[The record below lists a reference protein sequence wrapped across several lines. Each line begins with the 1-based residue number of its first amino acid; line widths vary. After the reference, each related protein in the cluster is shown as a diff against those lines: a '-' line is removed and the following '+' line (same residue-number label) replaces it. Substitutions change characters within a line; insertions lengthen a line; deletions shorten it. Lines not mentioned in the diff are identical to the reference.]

1 MADVPNSS
9 KANDQEININLDVNL
24 IVQAIA
30 NNPTAL
36 NALAKVL
43 RDQLLKDARQKGT
56 LFRQWVRYQ
65 EAHKQLH
72 RPYRIE

>member
-1 MADVPNSS
+1 MAEVPNSS
-9 KANDQEININLDVNL
+9 TANDQEININLDVNL

-36 NALAKVL
+36 NALAKVV

-56 LFRQWVRYQ
+56 LFRQWGGT
-65 EAHKQLH
+65 K
-72 RPYRIE
+72 

>member
-1 MADVPNSS
+1 MAEVPNSS
-9 KANDQEININLDVNL
+9 TANDQEININLDVML

-56 LFRQWVRYQ
+56 LFRQWGGT
-65 EAHKQLH
+65 K
-72 RPYRIE
+72 

>member
-1 MADVPNSS
+1 MAEVPNSS
-9 KANDQEININLDVNL
+9 TGNDQEININLDVNL

-56 LFRQWVRYQ
+56 LFRQWGGT
-65 EAHKQLH
+65 K
-72 RPYRIE
+72 

>member
-1 MADVPNSS
+1 MAEVPNSS
-9 KANDQEININLDVNL
+9 TANDQEININLDVNL

-36 NALAKVL
+36 NALAKAV

-56 LFRQWVRYQ
+56 LFRQWGGT
-65 EAHKQLH
+65 K
-72 RPYRIE
+72 

>member
-1 MADVPNSS
+1 MAKGQGNFNAGDIENV
-9 KANDQEININLDVNL
+9 DIQLDVSL

-36 NALAKVL
+36 NALAKVV

-56 LFRQWVRYQ
+56 LFRQWGGT
-65 EAHKQLH
+65 K
-72 RPYRIE
+72 

>member
-1 MADVPNSS
+1 MAKGQGNFNAGDIENV
-9 KANDQEININLDVNL
+9 DIELDVNL
-24 IVQAIA
+24 IVKAIA

-56 LFRQWVRYQ
+56 LFRQWGGT
-65 EAHKQLH
+65 K
-72 RPYRIE
+72 

>member
-1 MADVPNSS
+1 MGKGEGTFEAGNIGNIDIQVDVS
-9 KANDQEININLDVNL
+9 A
-24 IVQAIA
+24 IVKAIA

-56 LFRQWVRYQ
+56 LFRQWGGT
-65 EAHKQLH
+65 K
-72 RPYRIE
+72 

>member
-1 MADVPNSS
+1 MAEVPNSS
-9 KANDQEININLDVNL
+9 TANDQEININLDVNL
-24 IVQAIA
+24 IVKAIA

-56 LFRQWVRYQ
+56 LFRQWGGT
-65 EAHKQLH
+65 K
-72 RPYRIE
+72 